1 VVLRLHRRSLSI
13 PHALPCVS
21 GFVYLLLSS
30 GSLCQATNTISLSTN
45 SLTVSGSNPNY
56 SVNVGTIDGLGLGTS
71 ASNVSVTPI
80 SGVGQLWWFN
90 IKVTL
95 GFTTN
100 GSGTLAAQVTTNYS
114 HSTVQTAYVCHGGAC
129 DTVTPTALT
138 TSSYTTFN
146 TGLSSTSG
154 TLNLGTLITPG
165 NGAGAFTGAD
175 SVTLT
180 LQAASTG
187 SPATCNLTINLSAQ
201 NAVQFTL
208 ATSGAGLTISPS
220 TDFSA
225 AWGTVNGL
233 GVGTPTSGLT
243 TYSVAG
249 GAVYETP
256 ISLLPVYS
264 SFSSTTCTLSVYVSS
279 NFTHSSVFILKD
291 TGTSGGPY
299 TTISLSSASPTSMT
313 TTAASS
319 STVTRYLGVLVSNLD
334 GASSY
339 SGADN
344 ATLTYQMTVP

>member
-1 VVLRLHRRSLSI
+1 MVFGPNWRKLVSSPVLPFVRSLFFL
-13 PHALPCVS
+13 ALTC
-21 GFVYLLLSS
+21 
-30 GSLCQATNTISLSTN
+30 GSLCRAANSISISTNT
-45 SLTVSGSNPNY
+45 LTVSGSNPNY
-56 SVNVGTIDGLGLGTS
+56 SVNVGTIDGLGLGTP
-71 ASNVSVTPI
+71 ASNVSLTSI

-90 IKVTL
+90 ITVNL
-95 GFTTN
+95 GFTTG
-100 GSGTLAAQVTTNYS
+100 GSGSLSAKITTNYT
-114 HSTVQTAYVCHGGAC
+114 HSTVQTPYYCHGGAC
-129 DTVTPTALT
+129 NVVTPTAVT
-138 TSSYTTFN
+138 TSYSTIIS
-146 TGLSSTSG
+146 GLSNTSG

-175 SVTLT
+175 SVTLS

-201 NAVQFTL
+201 NAIQFTL
-208 ATSGAGLTISPS
+208 ATSGAGLTISPA

-243 TYSVAG
+243 TYSSAG

-299 TTISLSSASPTSMT
+299 TTISLSSATPTSMT

-334 GASSY
+334 GVSSY
-339 SGADN
+339 SGSDN